1 MPRVCKICTHPQSL
15 EIDRLIAKGEPYRGI
30 ARQFDATDDGIT
42 RHVKNCIPVFL
53 EAARSSK
60 KQASGIVV
68 EDEINRVFRR
78 LGKVL
83 DACDEWLTD
92 PEDAAKYSLDA
103 RDSELMVI
111 YDDLTDLT
119 DRGKPKRKRGHL
131 SELLRRLEEFARVE
145 PVSVSIKRADPRDLI
160 VKTAGEIKGQL
171 ELFARLKGLFQR
183 ERANESDREH
193 DREMLETIKAEVQ
206 RLIAEGWSEADARAI
221 VMEAEPLASQLLQ

>member
-1 MPRVCKICTHPQSL
+1 MPRICTICSHFQTL
-15 EIDRLIAKGEPYRGI
+15 DIDRFLGKGESYRTI
-30 ARQFDATDDGIT
+30 ANRFEVSESAIK
-42 RHVKNCIPVFL
+42 RHVLTCIPASL

-92 PEDAAKYSLDA
+92 PDDAAKYSLDA

-145 PVSVSIKRADPRDLI
+145 PVAVSIKRADPRDLI